1 MLTYRLI
8 ILALTREKIAEGKK
22 ITVWEIVKN
31 QTSEFRELVSKLST
45 KEKNVLL
52 AKITTIADHGP
63 LRNEEKFRH
72 EGEGIYAIKQ
82 NQIRVYC
89 FFEQD
94 RMVVLTHGFIKK
106 SKKADPKQLSKAIK
120 IREEYY
126 AQYRTITSNVSGR
139 KGGG

>member
-1 MLTYRLI
+1 
-8 ILALTREKIAEGKK
+8 LALTREKIAEGNK

-94 RMVVLTHGFIKK
+94 RMIVLTHGFIKK
-106 SKKADPKQLSKAIK
+106 SKKVDPKQLSKAIR

-126 AQYRTITSNVSGR
+126 VQYRTTSNGSDR
-139 KGGG
+139 QIGG